1 MSIKCCYDERC
12 RKYEYLTREEAIDL
26 VARRVLTVA
35 SQMWP
40 GVIFVTKDNC
50 WVETMSIGCFVKGE
64 TWDWHIRGVLYY
76 YGLERLTGEEAQRV
90 IDLALAKSEQFDNK
104 AKVLKLTFK
113 KGKLWVKRFWIEYDV
128 LYVGDA
134 HGYKEYCLE
143 PLMSSSDIVAYVILT
158 SDGKPIP
165 VVTEEIKKHIWQ
177 PTVCELA
184 EMWYGARTC

>member
-1 MSIKCCYDERC
+1 MSIKCCHDERC
-12 RKYEYLTREEAIDL
+12 RKYEYLTREEAIEL
-26 VARRVLTVA
+26 VARRVLTTA

-40 GVIFVTKDNC
+40 GVMFVTKDDC
-50 WVETMSIGCFVKGE
+50 WIETASVGCFVEGE
-64 TWDWHIRGVLYY
+64 TWNWDVRGVLYY

-90 IDLALAKSEQFDNK
+90 IDLALAKSEQFDK
-104 AKVLKLTFK
+104 ARVLKLIFK
-113 KGKLWVKRFWIEYDV
+113 QGKLWVKRFWIEYDV

-158 SDGKPIP
+158 SDGKLIP

-184 EMWYGARTC
+184 EMWYRARTC